1 MKLKRFEQLKK
12 QPKLLMALGA
22 SLGIAAGGAV
32 AWMLVQQKPT
42 AVGLPAG
49 SEVLPKETVALFSFS
64 TDNNQ
69 LQQLQRLGTPESR
82 AALDRTIT
90 GWRDRFLTSNNLSFD
105 RDIKPWVGDEMTVAF
120 LSAANQATDTPVI
133 VLPIANPERAQQAF
147 ATPKTASGQEAVD
160 RDYKGFKIREV
171 HGQTERAYAATVIDN
186 RLVVVSPDPKAVEQ
200 AIDVYRG
207 KASVVQAPGYAQAFR
222 QLETTTNPFVRLYL
236 NVPQSIALAAN
247 NPMQPIPPQTLIPF
261 QANQGLAAIGTVDR
275 QTVNFEGIGWLP
287 NDSKVRYR
295 TGDQEDQITRLL
307 PAETLLVNS
316 GDSFKQFWQSIDVP
330 QENAPRGRFNPE
342 LVRQSFGNLTGLDFD
357 QDMVA
362 WMDGEYAISLISA
375 PPAAPAPS
383 ANLPTN
389 PSGQPANPS
398 INQPRAGILLLAQA
412 SDRRKAEQTF
422 QKLDAVMGD
431 RYRFQVTEAQLAGK
445 PVTTWVSPF
454 SSLSITHGWLD
465 GNVAFIAIGPNLAST
480 ILPAPTSALA
490 QNTLFQSATESDLQS
505 SDGHFFLDLDR
516 LATPN
521 LPLPLPKLSA
531 DNQKA
536 VNAIQAIGATTAAQD
551 GRTMRYDIQILMN
564 QSSKSPTASPSPNV
578 SPSPNP

>member
-1 MKLKRFEQLKK
+1 MKLKLLEQLKK
-12 QPKLLMALGA
+12 QPKLLVALGA
-22 SLGIAAGGAV
+22 SLGMVAGGAV

-49 SEVLPKETVALFSFS
+49 SEVLPQETVALFSFS
-64 TDNNQ
+64 TNENQ
-69 LQQLQRLGTPESR
+69 LQQLRRLGTPESQS
-82 AALDRTIT
+82 ALDRTVAN
-90 GWRDRFLTSNNLSFD
+90 WRDRFLTSNNLNFD

-120 LSAANQATDTPVI
+120 LSAAQQATESPVI
-133 VLPIANPERAQQAF
+133 VLPIANPEKAQQAF
-147 ATPKTASGQEAVD
+147 ATPKVASGQEAVD

-171 HGQTERAYAATVIDN
+171 HGQTEQAYAAAVIDN
-186 RLVVVSPDPKAVEQ
+186 RLVVVSPDPKAIEQ

-207 KASVVQAPGYAQAFR
+207 KTSVVQAPGYAQAFR
-222 QLETTTNPFVRLYL
+222 QLETTANPFVRFYL

-247 NPMQPIPPQTLIPF
+247 NPMQPLPPQMLIPF
-261 QANQGLAAIGTVDR
+261 QANQGFVAIGTVDR
-275 QTVNFEGIGWLP
+275 QTVNFEGVGWLP
-287 NDSKVRYR
+287 NDSKIRYR
-295 TGDQEDQITRLL
+295 TGDQDDRITTLL

-316 GDSFKQFWQSIDVP
+316 GDSFKQFWQSIDLP
-330 QENAPRGRFNPE
+330 QENAPRGTFNPS

-357 QDMVA
+357 QDMAA

-375 PPAAPAPS
+375 PPASQANQS
-383 ANLPTN
+383 ANPQT
-389 PSGQPANPS
+389 
-398 INQPRAGILLLAQA
+398 NQPRAGILLLAQT

-431 RYRFQVTEAQLAGK
+431 RYRFQVTEAQLGGK

-480 ILPAPTSALA
+480 ILPAPASALA
-490 QNTLFQSATESDLQS
+490 QNALFQSATESNFQS
-505 SDGHFFLDLDR
+505 TDGHFFLDLDR

-521 LPLPLPKLSA
+521 LPLPLPKLA
-531 DNQKA
+531 PNDQKA
-536 VNAIQAIGATTAAQD
+536 VNAIRAIGATTAAQD

-564 QSSKSPTASPSPNV
+564 QSSKASTAQSSPSP
-578 SPSPNP
+578 SPSPESSP